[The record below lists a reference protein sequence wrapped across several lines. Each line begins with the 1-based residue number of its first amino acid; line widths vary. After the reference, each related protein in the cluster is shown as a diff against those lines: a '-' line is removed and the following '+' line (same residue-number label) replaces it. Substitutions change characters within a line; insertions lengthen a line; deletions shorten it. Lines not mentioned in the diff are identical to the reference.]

1 MRYPGVLT
9 EAGSQALLRRAIA
22 EDQRLGCDRIVA
34 VFCERAGWHFG
45 CDEHKAA
52 PDDVRACVDGHE
64 ALAYRPREP
73 SGANRHE
80 FPAMVARLQQL
91 LGVGV
96 AGASTHVDVAE
107 LERAARQ
114 RDERRGTQPS
124 TQRAAAEQIE
134 ALQLQLAAVERR
146 HAAEVTELRR
156 QLAEAC

>member
-1 MRYPGVLT
+1 MKRTHTQGGLPPRLLCPGVLT

-107 LERAARQ
+107 LERAARCM
-114 RDERRGTQPS
+114 RMR
-124 TQRAAAEQIE
+124 
-134 ALQLQLAAVERR
+134 L
-146 HAAEVTELRR
+146 
-156 QLAEAC
+156 